1 MSLQRMLMKK
11 DQINLKLP
19 LKLEIQKVSKKLGIR
34 VFRILM
40 NKKMKRLRIRDRIK
54 NFKGLKINNM
64 T

>member
-19 LKLEIQKVSKKLGIR
+19 LKLEIQKVSKKLEIR